1 MKIKKKFGDKIYLE
15 WVDAYTE
22 DGWKSVEDALKLSDG
37 VYCFT
42 NAFFLGQNKDY
53 LMVVHTKGR
62 TSKNDVMG
70 KLTIP
75 KTWIRKV
82 K

>member
-1 MKIKKKFGDKIYLE
+1 MKINKKFGEKIYLE

-22 DGWKSVEDALKLSDG
+22 DGWKSVDEALKLSDE

-53 LMVVHTKGR
+53 LMVVHTKGK
-62 TSKNDVMG
+62 TIKNDVIG

-75 KTWIRKV
+75 KSWLRKV